1 MFLVDYKKVWKD
13 LNASKQSQSYHVI
26 QLAILKAIDKYKDDP
41 AVIPKAKNFIYH
53 KMAQHFTPI
62 TRRVKLENGMREFGA
77 VNKALSIIWWP
88 TPQPLLGQKP
98 ENILTKEGVRLFNE
112 IRRQLTITSFEE
124 YYNREY
130 VYIFV
135 RQDMTPEYQAVQAAH
150 VTLRMG
156 YELRR
161 SQVQPARM
169 NDLYFTLVG
178 LPNKSALE
186 DVAAQH
192 SAHVAFIEPDLNNQ
206 LTAIALYPIKARHRG
221 NLFKYKKLVF
231 AKY

>member
-13 LNASKQSQSYHVI
+13 LNSSKQSDSFHIV
-26 QLAILKAIDKYKDDP
+26 QLAILKAMDKYKDDP
-41 AVIPKAKNFIYH
+41 AVVLKAKNFIYH
-53 KMAQHFTPI
+53 KMAQAFTPI
-62 TRRVKLENGMREFGA
+62 TRKNKLENGAKEWRA
-77 VNKALSIIWWP
+77 VEYALHMSSGMIPVIFQQINK
-88 TPQPLLGQKP
+88 T
-98 ENILTKEGVRLFNE
+98 ILTKEGIKLYSD
-112 IRRQLTITSFEE
+112 ITRNLSLGGFKE

-135 RQDMTPEYQAVQAAH
+135 RQDMSPEYQAVQAAH

-161 SQVQPARM
+161 SQVEDARM

-178 LPNKSALE
+178 VPNKSALE
-186 DVAAQH
+186 DVTTQH

-206 LTAIALYPIKARHRG
+206 LTAIALYPIKARRRG
-221 NLFKYKKLVF
+221 RLFKYKKLVF
-231 AKY
+231 AK